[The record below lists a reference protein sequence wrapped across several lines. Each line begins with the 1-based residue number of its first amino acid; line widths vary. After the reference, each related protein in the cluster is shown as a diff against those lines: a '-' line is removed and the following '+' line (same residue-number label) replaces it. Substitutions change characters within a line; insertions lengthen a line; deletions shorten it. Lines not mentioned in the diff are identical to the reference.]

1 MCNISVFNNS
11 VNGAGVYNK
20 RHSRSRVP
28 WLGRAGLRGLVE
40 SGKNIVE
47 AQQEQQNRTGT
58 EPMQQVA
65 NNILH
70 RMERTKGVLN
80 KMQNY

>member
-1 MCNISVFNNS
+1 MGLEFTINVTHA
-11 VNGAGVYNK
+11 AG
-20 RHSRSRVP
+20 VP

-40 SGKNIVE
+40 NGKNIVE

-58 EPMQQVA
+58 ETMQQVA